1 MAVSISHFLTAATKF
16 SSSLFVVFLSL
27 ALKPRENGRN
37 IVGQQLPTLLDV
49 TCCVR
54 LHTLLHVVGCCCVL
68 LRKVWNRPNFSAN
81 NSQHFFCS
89 RDRQN
94 VAQQCWI
101 RLHGSS
107 NIVGATHAH
116 YHGLQR
122 RMGCILPM
130 MHCMS
135 QHCWELWHPFA
146 HYCQH
151 VRNNSQHSW
160 RNSVGSCCI
169 RLHAALRSL
178 SIFFSLSFAG
188 LPPDFSFSLSFSC
201 SIFQICRHDI
211 ILILFLD
218 NKDTFLFPV
227 SSLLTLCLSLL
238 YKTWARVAM
247 PFFRQNNLELYLGWH
262 SCWLS
267 YFTLV
272 CPWCG
277 RTVGRAGGR
286 MVAWLLKLLGWA
298 DYPIFLPMVLHCSKA
313 NK

>member
-1 MAVSISHFLTAATKF
+1 MLRPFAHPVPCCWML
-16 SSSLFVVFLSL
+16 LRVV
-27 ALKPRENGRN
+27 AKNLKPVKLFSR
-37 IVGQQLPTLLDV
+37 QLSTFLL
-49 TCCVR
+49 
-54 LHTLLHVVGCCCVL
+54 
-68 LRKVWNRPNFSAN
+68 F
-81 NSQHFFCS
+81 

-211 ILILFLD
+211 ILIL
-218 NKDTFLFPV
+218 
-227 SSLLTLCLSLL
+227 
-238 YKTWARVAM
+238 
-247 PFFRQNNLELYLGWH
+247 
-262 SCWLS
+262 
-267 YFTLV
+267 
-272 CPWCG
+272 
-277 RTVGRAGGR
+277 
-286 MVAWLLKLLGWA
+286 
-298 DYPIFLPMVLHCSKA
+298 
-313 NK
+313 